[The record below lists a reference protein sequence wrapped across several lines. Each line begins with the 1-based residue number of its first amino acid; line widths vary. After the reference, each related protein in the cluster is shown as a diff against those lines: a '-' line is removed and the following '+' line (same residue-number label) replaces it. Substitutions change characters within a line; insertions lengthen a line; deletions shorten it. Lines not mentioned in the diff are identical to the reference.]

1 MSGPLDM
8 RLIVATASLLLALA
22 PAALGQRSHLPQSPK
37 PPAESAPTG
46 AINPELATMTRA
58 AAIQARPDQLDYFH
72 SAIDTTDAALQQSRE
87 LQTLGTAAQDIP
99 TTNAMSLQLHDAID
113 DVDHYNGRFLAS
125 FTKTQESELK
135 PLTKQLRKAYTFVA
149 KEAKAVQQRLE
160 PGKVAAE
167 RLTIAAANLEKA
179 LSDFRTDQVRL
190 AREMGI
196 QSK

>member
-1 MSGPLDM
+1 MS
-8 RLIVATASLLLALA
+8 LAA
-22 PAALGQRSHLPQSPK
+22 WGQHSHRPQSTA

-46 AINPELATMTRA
+46 ATNPELETMTRA
-58 AAIQARPDQLDYFH
+58 VAIQARPDQVGYFQ
-72 SAIDTTDAALQQSRE
+72 SAIASTDAALQQSRD
-87 LQTLGTAAQDIP
+87 LQILGAAAQNIP
-99 TTNAMSLQLHDAID
+99 TTNAKSLTLRDALD

-125 FTKTQESELK
+125 FTKTQASELK
-135 PLTKQLRKAYTFVA
+135 PLTKRLRKSYTFVA

-160 PGKVAAE
+160 PGKVVTE
-167 RLTIAAANLEKA
+167 RLTSASANLEKA